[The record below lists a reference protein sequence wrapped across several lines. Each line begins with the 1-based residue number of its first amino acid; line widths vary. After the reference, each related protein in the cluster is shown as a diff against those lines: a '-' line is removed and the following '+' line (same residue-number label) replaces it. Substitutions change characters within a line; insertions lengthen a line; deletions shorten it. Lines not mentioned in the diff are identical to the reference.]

1 MRIIRN
7 RVRSLSVACA
17 IAGLIA
23 GLPQAAAAADISFAG
38 KTIDIMV
45 NFAAGGGTD
54 TAARLVAPYV
64 AKHLPGNP
72 KVIVTNKGGAGGTA
86 AIDFLMHSVPP
97 DGSHI
102 GYFSGTP
109 LRWALGL
116 EQVPEGTGDLPFV
129 AARSVNQIFMVR
141 TDAKLNF
148 DTLPGYADPIYM
160 AINSPDNH
168 VAIRAR
174 LLTDAIGTKNFNIV
188 SGYTTQGKMVAAARA
203 GEATM
208 AQTNDSFFGA
218 NHDALTGD
226 GVLTPLGQMG
236 EYNDGKIVAQK
247 GLEDIPVFDQLW
259 RKAAPDTLDSPAYK
273 AWEGLH
279 IAMAVQNAFVLPPN
293 TPEEYYSVWSDAV
306 LTAYNDPDY
315 LKKLTE
321 TGVPI
326 PSSVGLEAVRKDM
339 ATLRERFSDPEV
351 SAIIQAAIK
360 KNMQ

>member
-7 RVRSLSVACA
+7 RVRSLSLACA

-23 GLPQAAAAADISFAG
+23 GPPHAAAAADISFAG

-54 TAARLVAPYV
+54 TAARLVAPYI

-72 KVIVTNKGGAGGTA
+72 KVIVTNNGGAGGTA
-86 AIDFLMHSVPP
+86 AIDYLMHSVAP
-97 DGSHI
+97 DGLHI
-102 GYFSGTP
+102 GYFAGTP

-141 TDAKLNF
+141 TDANLNF
-148 DTLPGYADPIYM
+148 DTFPGYADPIYM

-174 LLTDAIGTKNFNIV
+174 LLADVTGVKNFNIV
-188 SGYTTQGKMVAAARA
+188 GGYTTQGKMVAAARS

-218 NHDALTGD
+218 NRDALTGD

-236 EYNDGKIVAQK
+236 EYHDGKIVAQK
-247 GLEDIPVFDQLW
+247 GLEDIPVFDELW
-259 RKAAPDTLDSPAYK
+259 RKAAPDTLDSAAYK
-273 AWEGLH
+273 AWQGIH
-279 IAMAVQNAFVLPPN
+279 IAMAVQNAFVLPPK
-293 TPEEYYSVWSDAV
+293 TSDEFQQVWSDAI
-306 LTAYNDPDY
+306 LAAYDDPDY
-315 LKKLTE
+315 LKKMVE

-326 PSSVGLEAVRKDM
+326 PSSVGLEAVREDM
-339 ATLRERFSDPEV
+339 KTLRERFSDPEV
-351 SAIIQAAIK
+351 SNVIQAAIK